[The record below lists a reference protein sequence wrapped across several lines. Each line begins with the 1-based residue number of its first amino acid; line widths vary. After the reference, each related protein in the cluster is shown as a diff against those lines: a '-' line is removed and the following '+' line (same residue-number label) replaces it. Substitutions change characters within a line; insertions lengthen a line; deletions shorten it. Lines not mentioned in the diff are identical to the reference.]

1 MRIFAYCAR
10 SFAPAMARMAGVTP
24 VTCPPWNTFTF
35 RPQWLEGQELIY
47 FDLHGLP
54 GLAHWFEEQYS
65 PMLKIPSRTMAI
77 TAEQL
82 RGVELGGAVVFCLS
96 CYLEPGSPMLEA
108 LLDAGASYVIG
119 GEGLN
124 YGGTNQ
130 LMGADLLGYW
140 FRMALERGR
149 SPLAALALAKR
160 IIKFDLFKHA
170 VLGQEQALEAARDT
184 LKFRAYHRRM
194 P

>member
-1 MRIFAYCAR
+1 MRTFAYCAKT
-10 SFAPAMARMAGVTP
+10 FAPAMARVAGVTP
-24 VTCPPWNTFTF
+24 VTCPPWTVFTF
-35 RPQWLEGQELIY
+35 RPQWLQGQGLIY

-54 GLAHWFEEQYS
+54 GLDHWFEEVPS

-77 TAEQL
+77 TAEQI
-82 RGVELGGAVVFCLS
+82 RSADLGGAVVFCLS

-108 LLDAGASYVIG
+108 LLGANASYVIG

-124 YGGTNQ
+124 YGGTSQ

-140 FRMALERGR
+140 FRIALERGR
-149 SPLAALALAKR
+149 EPLAALALARR
-160 IIKFDLFKHA
+160 IVKLDLFKHA
-170 VLGQEQALEAARDT
+170 VLGQKKAEEAARDT

-194 P
+194 S